1 MGVITFSEENS
12 TFLMKIPLK
21 IYLEVLSPSSISRKY
36 PIDFNAPVT
45 HFKPRKMLVEF
56 IVEQDERRSLVGMKD
71 EQNKKALNNK
81 KYKGSIRSTY
91 IKPEKIKCKRKWKK
105 KETKEDQRT
114 TKKRKI
120 NRLGSHIFSKKSLH
134 ILR

>member
-36 PIDFNAPVT
+36 PNDFNASGT
-45 HFKPRKMLVEF
+45 HFKPRKMLVEY

-81 KYKGSIRSTY
+81 KYKESRRRTY
-91 IKPEKIKCKRKWKK
+91 IKPEKIKMRKKM
-105 KETKEDQRT
+105 EEER
-114 TKKRKI
+114 
-120 NRLGSHIFSKKSLH
+120 N
-134 ILR
+134 

>member
-45 HFKPRKMLVEF
+45 HLKPRKMLVEF

-71 EQNKKALNNK
+71 EQNTLNNK
-81 KYKGSIRSTY
+81 KYKESRRRTY
-91 IKPEKIKCKRKWKK
+91 IKPEK
-105 KETKEDQRT
+105 
-114 TKKRKI
+114 
-120 NRLGSHIFSKKSLH
+120 N
-134 ILR
+134 